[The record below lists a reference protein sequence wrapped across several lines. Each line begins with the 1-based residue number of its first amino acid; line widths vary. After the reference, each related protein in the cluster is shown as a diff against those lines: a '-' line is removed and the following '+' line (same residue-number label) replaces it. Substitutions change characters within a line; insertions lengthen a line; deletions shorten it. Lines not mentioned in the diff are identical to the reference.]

1 VESWLVQHLQSMQ
14 DLKAATHHILDLG
27 GGFDHA
33 VKMEELKLKLLLPQ
47 HVPVHMR
54 MLPLL

>member
-1 VESWLVQHLQSMQ
+1 MQ
-14 DLKAATHHILDLG
+14 DLKAATHLVLDLG

-33 VKMEELKLKLLLPQ
+33 VKMEELKPLLPQ